1 MSFIKQFRVKE
12 RVHILKDFF
21 FEYIFTKQSIYAILI
36 SLVFSFFI
44 TQRSISQFS
53 VTSTLKEA
61 SQISQMKGGI
71 GGGAAQLLMGADAS
85 AGGAFNDFKL
95 DMYSFALAQRMWNQG
110 WGSKVYGNGDL
121 NDEYFNKIPK
131 RHRVSDRLAAFLMGY
146 ELYEYYSAYD
156 LQSYIKSKIDPDKD
170 RYSGTIDIKMI
181 HSNKDFAI
189 EFMNALILETDKY
202 GKENLIQR
210 SNEIIASTLKQL
222 ATSRNSSMASAL
234 SETINSEYF
243 KIANLENDMPYHIDI
258 VDPPHSSEYPVS
270 PNVPAIFFASAVMF
284 FFLSIL
290 FSFLLKNKEDLW

>member
-1 MSFIKQFRVKE
+1 MSFIKQFRFKE
-12 RVHILKDFF
+12 RVHIIKDFF
-21 FEYIFTKQSIYAILI
+21 FEYIFTKQSIYALLI

-61 SQISQMKGGI
+61 SQMSQKGGL
-71 GGGAAQLLMGADAS
+71 GEGAAQLLMGTDATG
-85 AGGAFNDFKL
+85 GGAFIDFKL

-121 NDEYFNKIPK
+121 KEEYFNKIPK
-131 RHRVSDRLAAFLMGY
+131 RHRTSDRLAAFLMGY

-156 LQSYIKSKIDPDKD
+156 LQSYIKGKIDPDKD
-170 RYSGTIDIKMI
+170 RYSGTITIKMI

-189 EFMNALILETDKY
+189 EFMNALILETDNY

-210 SNEIIASTLKQL
+210 SNEIIASTIKQL

-270 PNVPAIFFASAVMF
+270 PNVQAIFFASAVMF